1 MNLLK
6 RSTSGIFLALLSFA
20 ILGSSACQPG
30 ANTDTT
36 ASNTTT
42 NANAN
47 TASTANANAS
57 PATPITADFGPSIEA
72 REPDNYRA
80 TVVLTAQTT
89 GGERAVAIPEF
100 ATEVA
105 RNGADRRI
113 AFKLPSG
120 EQLVYLD
127 RADKRYI
134 ISVNRKQFAELTPQS
149 TGFEV
154 PRMMTPGQLVG
165 QLQKQRGYERIGEEE
180 INGRAAIK
188 YRYASTAKTGTQA
201 GDVQAETLVFVDKE
215 TGLPLRSELFSEASG
230 NVQGVKGLRVVAEM
244 RDLQTGVEPSFFEV
258 PQGFAQVAPE
268 QVRQQVDAVIQ
279 AATAVIGSMMSN
291 MNTPGGTTTTT
302 VTTTTTTPTPA
313 AAASPSPQP

>member
-1 MNLLK
+1 MHIIK
-6 RSTSGIFLALLSFA
+6 RLTPGFFIAVLSFA
-20 ILGSSACQPG
+20 ILGGSACQPG
-30 ANTDTT
+30 ANTNTTT
-36 ASNTTT
+36 ANTTT
-42 NANAN
+42 NTNTAAN
-47 TASTANANAS
+47 TNAS
-57 PATPITADFGPSIEA
+57 PTTPITADFGPTIEA

-80 TVVLTAQTT
+80 TVVLMAQTT

-134 ISVNRKQFAELTPQS
+134 VSLNRKQYAELTPQS

-165 QLQKQRGYERIGEEE
+165 QLQKQRGYERVGEEE
-180 INGRAAIK
+180 INGRSAIK

-201 GDVQAETLVFVDKE
+201 GDVHAETFVFVDKE

-279 AATAVIGSMMSN
+279 AATAVVGSMMSS
-291 MNTPGGTTTTT
+291 MNTQGGTTTTT
-302 VTTTTTTPTPA
+302 VTTTTTATPSAT
-313 AAASPSPQP
+313 ASPSPQR